1 MGWDDLLAFGPA
13 PRLPAHPLTRIEA
26 HSPMKIEAHTEGDV
40 RILALDGRLIAG
52 TGDVVLRDAM
62 NRVVAEGWTKVLL
75 DLSRI
80 KRIDS
85 AGIGELMASRKLAQR
100 FGSEIRLL
108 NVEGQVH
115 HILEMGQLLPL
126 FTIYS
131 DQETAVAEFSSAEAK
146 ADA

>member
-1 MGWDDLLAFGPA
+1 
-13 PRLPAHPLTRIEA
+13 
-26 HSPMKIEAHTEGDV
+26 MKIEARTEQDV
-40 RILALDGRLIAG
+40 RILTLDGRLVAG
-52 TGDVVLRDAM
+52 TGDVALSEAM
-62 NRVVAEGWTKVLL
+62 NHAVAEGWTKILL
-75 DLSRI
+75 DLSKI

-115 HILEMGQLLPL
+115 HILAMGQLLPL

-131 DQETAVAEFSSAEAK
+131 DPANAVEDFASTEVK

>member
-1 MGWDDLLAFGPA
+1 
-13 PRLPAHPLTRIEA
+13 
-26 HSPMKIEAHTEGDV
+26 MKIEAHTEGDV

>member
-1 MGWDDLLAFGPA
+1 
-13 PRLPAHPLTRIEA
+13 
-26 HSPMKIEAHTEGDV
+26 MKIEARTEGDV
-40 RILALDGRLIAG
+40 HILVLDGRLVAG
-52 TGDVVLRDAM
+52 TGDVALNEAM
-62 NRVVAEGWTKVLL
+62 NEAVAEGHSKILL
-75 DLSRI
+75 DLSKI

-131 DQETAVAEFSSAEAK
+131 DPETAVEDFSAAEVK